1 MSTSQSKKVALVTG
15 GNRGIGFAISKQ
27 LSLKGISVIIGSR
40 DIRQGEATAK
50 SIGPLPPAG
59 GTATTST
66 TKTTVSV
73 CELDV
78 TDQDS
83 VNRLTSTINSKFG
96 RLDILVNN
104 AGILLDEANNGP
116 SRTDLQIVKATL
128 ETNLI
133 GAWRLC
139 QSFLPLMKKN
149 KYGRIV
155 NVSSGAGALATIQ
168 QSLYAPAYSLS
179 KASLNVL
186 TIMLANELRRE
197 REASNILVNAV
208 DPGWVRTDM
217 GGPAAP
223 RSVEEGAD
231 TAVWLATLPDRGP
244 TGGFFFDRKRT
255 EW

>member
-27 LSLKGISVIIGSR
+27 LALKGISVIIGSR
-40 DIRQGEATAK
+40 DISQGEATAK
-50 SIGPLPPAG
+50 SIRPLPPAG
-59 GTATTST
+59 GTTTT
-66 TKTTVSV
+66 ETTTVSA
-73 CELDV
+73 CELNV

-83 VNRLTSTINSKFG
+83 VDRLTSTINSKFG
-96 RLDILVNN
+96 KIDVLVNN
-104 AGILLDEANNGP
+104 AAILLDDASNSLP
-116 SRTDLQIVKATL
+116 SKTDLQIVRATL

-133 GAWRLC
+133 GTWRLC
-139 QSFLPLMKKN
+139 QSFLPMMKKN

-155 NVSSGAGALATIQ
+155 NVSSGAGALTTIQ

-179 KASLNVL
+179 KSSLNVL
-186 TIMLANELRRE
+186 TIMLANELRRD
-197 REASNILVNAV
+197 RETSNILVNAV

-223 RSVEEGAD
+223 RSAEEGAD

-244 TGGFFFDRKRT
+244 TGGFFFDRKRI